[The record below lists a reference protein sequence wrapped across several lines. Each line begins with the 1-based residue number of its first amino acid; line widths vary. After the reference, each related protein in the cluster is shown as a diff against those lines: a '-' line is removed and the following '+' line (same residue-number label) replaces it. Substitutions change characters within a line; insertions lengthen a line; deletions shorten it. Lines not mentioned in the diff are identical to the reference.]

1 MPVYI
6 EKINGDVN
14 QPTNQPTDRQS
25 GQVHATEKKI
35 ERRKTEIAK

>member
-14 QPTNQPTDRQS
+14 WPTNRANIEQS
-25 GQVHATEKKI
+25 AFSKVRKEKKG
-35 ERRKTEIAK
+35 